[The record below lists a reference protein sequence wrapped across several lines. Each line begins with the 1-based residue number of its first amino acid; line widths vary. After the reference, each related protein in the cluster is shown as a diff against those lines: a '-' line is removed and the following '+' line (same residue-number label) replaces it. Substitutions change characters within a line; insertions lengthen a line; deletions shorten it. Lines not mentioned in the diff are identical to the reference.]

1 MWHMRVDRIKRKL
14 RQNGI
19 VARLDDLKGFKNPAY
34 APHIDA
40 TLDFLDRMVEILDGL
55 IEVVD
60 AEPMT
65 SRSGD
70 VDLYMHIKGRVYS
83 FQIKARNIVEAY
95 AKELVKG
102 DQYLNE
108 HVLNDFGIFARLVKW
123 EDKFGILEKR
133 RVSVDDYSIAA
144 VYEPTFRFK
153 KREQNR
159 MRKNV
164 DKGSH
169 QLKDSY
175 GYKILVYDAR
185 HVPIPTEFLIV
196 EAERLLK
203 KYDVLSGIILIRLGI
218 ERYSRDVVPC
228 LILVPNRNSGRP
240 LDRTFCKR
248 LNCGQLDIKLLEP
261 AWLLL
266 LNIKMNVKEV
276 GWQTILDVRPGHRV
290 FRKGVYMGSI
300 TPPHP

>member
-1 MWHMRVDRIKRKL
+1 MRINQTEQKL
-14 RQNGI
+14 RRKGI
-19 VARLDDLKGFKNPAY
+19 VARLDSLRRFKNPAY

-40 TLDFLDRMVEILDGL
+40 MLDFVGRMVEIFDGL

-65 SRSGD
+65 SCSGD
-70 VDLYMHIKGRVYS
+70 IDLYMRIKGRAYS

-95 AKELVKG
+95 AEEWVKG
-102 DQYLNE
+102 DRWLNE

-123 EDKFGILEKR
+123 EDRFWVLEKR

-144 VYEPTFRFK
+144 VFEPTFRFK
-153 KREQNR
+153 KRELNR

-203 KYDVLSGIILIRLGI
+203 KYDVLSGIILIRLGM
-218 ERYSRDVVPC
+218 ERYSRNVISC
-228 LILVPNRNSGRP
+228 LISVPNYNSGRP
-240 LDRTFCKR
+240 LNRTFCKR
-248 LNCGQLDIKLLEP
+248 LNYGQLDIKLSEP
-261 AWLLL
+261 RWLLSL
-266 LNIKMNVKEV
+266 PIMIDVKEA
-276 GWQTILDVRPGHRV
+276 GWQYLLDVRPGYRV
-290 FRKGVYMGSI
+290 FREGVYMGSI
-300 TPPHP
+300 TPPKG